1 VRRALSL
8 LVWFAVLEGFWALL
22 VGTQQDTELA
32 AGLIA
37 AAVGAVL
44 AETMRSLGLLPYTT
58 HFATLAKLWKA
69 PFFVVF
75 DFLLITWMLVAALAR
90 GRRVRGTWTQIRFV
104 QEEGSVG
111 NWQRAFGT
119 VLGNN
124 YANTVIT
131 DFEGDEALVHAFAPD
146 AITAKSVV

>member
-1 VRRALSL
+1 VRRAASL
-8 LVWFAVLEGFWALL
+8 LIWFAVLEGFWALL

-32 AGLIA
+32 AGLVA
-37 AAVGAVL
+37 AAVGALL
-44 AETMRSLGLLPYTT
+44 AETMRSRGLLPYTT
-58 HFATLAKLWKA
+58 HFGTLAKVWKA
-69 PFFVVF
+69 PLFVVF
-75 DFLLITWMLVAALAR
+75 DFLLVTWTLVAALAR
-90 GRRVRGTWTQIRFV
+90 RRRVRGTWVRIPFE
-104 QEEGSVG
+104 QEAGSVG

-119 VLGNN
+119 TLGNN

>member
-1 VRRALSL
+1 VRRAASL
-8 LVWFAVLEGFWALL
+8 LIWFAVLEGFWALL

-37 AAVGAVL
+37 AAVGALL

-58 HFATLAKLWKA
+58 HFRTLAKLWKA

-75 DFLLITWMLVAALAR
+75 DFLLVTWTLVAALAR
-90 GRRVRGTWTQIRFV
+90 RQRVRGTWVWIPFAT
-104 QEEGSVG
+104 EPESVG

-124 YANTVIT
+124 YANTIIT

>member
-1 VRRALSL
+1 VRRVASL
-8 LVWFAVLEGFWALL
+8 LIWFALLEGFWVLL

-37 AAVGAVL
+37 AAVGAL
-44 AETMRSLGLLPYTT
+44 FAETLRSLGLLPYTT
-58 HFATLAKLWKA
+58 HFATLAKVWKA

-75 DFLLITWMLVAALAR
+75 DFLLVTWALVAALAR
-90 GRRVRGTWTQIRFV
+90 GRRVRGTWRRIPFP
-104 QEEGSVG
+104 QEAGSVG

-119 VLGNN
+119 ILGNN

-131 DFEGDEALVHAFAPD
+131 DFEGDEALVHAFAPN

>member
-1 VRRALSL
+1 MRRATSL
-8 LVWFAVLEGFWALL
+8 LVWFALLEGLWALL

-37 AAVGAVL
+37 AAVGAAF
-44 AETMRSLGLLPYTT
+44 AEVIRSLGLLPYTT
-58 HFATLAKLWKA
+58 HFGTLAKIWKA
-69 PFFVVF
+69 PFFLVH
-75 DFLLITWMLVAALAR
+75 DFLLITWLLLAALGR
-90 GRRVRGTWTQIRFV
+90 GRRVRGSWETIPFETLP
-104 QEEGSVG
+104 GSSG
-111 NWQRAFGT
+111 NWQRTFGV

-131 DFEGDEALVHAFAPD
+131 DFDGDVALIHAFAPD